1 MRAYEKVLMSD
12 KLYRLSYL
20 STIERCMVRCE
31 GVGYL
36 TEHPQRGQPHCVVH
50 SSINCSRNL

>member
-1 MRAYEKVLMSD
+1 MWAYEKVLMSD

-36 TEHPQRGQPHCVVH
+36 TEHPQSSQLHCVLP
-50 SSINCSRNL
+50 SSIDRSRNL